1 MHRIILPIDYKGGEL
16 MNKVIVSERIA
27 EEGIK
32 LLRTELEVDYREGIS
47 REELLDIIDQYDA
60 LVVRSVT
67 QVDEELIS
75 KGKNL
80 KVVGRAGNGIDNID
94 VDVCTRYGV
103 IVVNT
108 PDSNTISAAE
118 QTISLLL
125 SSARNTAWANTFLK
139 SGTWDRKPFRG
150 VELYGK
156 TVGIIGL
163 GRIGSM
169 VATRLKAFNMRV
181 ISYDPYIADERFERY
196 GAEKMNTLA
205 ELVRQADFITV
216 HTPRNEE
223 TMHMLNEEMFKLAK
237 PGVRVVNCAR
247 GGIIKETALIEGLKS
262 QQIASAGLDVF
273 EKEPAIDNE
282 LFSFNNVVCTPH
294 LGADTFEAQKRVGE
308 SIAEQVIKALK
319 GEIVPNIVNLPTLLS
334 EELEYLKPYI
344 VLAEKMGS
352 FYFQLEKSPVK
363 RIELSYAGPIT
374 QNDTEILTVAFL
386 KGLLEPVMSE
396 KVNLVNAKLMAEDRG
411 IKVYETKEDQTN
423 KRYKNLVRAKIFGQ
437 NHELDITGSLS
448 RARNPMLVEMNGY
461 ETETTLE
468 GYVIMVENE
477 DRPRIIGPF
486 ATALGDAGVNI
497 ASMKVA
503 RKNKGETALM
513 MVNVDNKVEEEVLK
527 QLKEMDGILNT
538 PCLLHF

>member
-1 MHRIILPIDYKGGEL
+1 MK
-16 MNKVIVSERIA
+16 KVIVSERIA

-32 LLRTELEVDYREGIS
+32 LLRTELEVDYRDGIS
-47 REELLDIIDQYDA
+47 RQELLDIIDQYDA
-60 LVVRSVT
+60 LIVRSVT
-67 QVDEELIS
+67 KVDEELIK

-94 VDVCTRYGV
+94 VDACTRQGV

-125 SSARNTAWANTFLK
+125 SSARNTAWANNFLK
-139 SGTWDRKPFRG
+139 GGTWDRKPFRG

-156 TVGIIGL
+156 TVGIVGL

-169 VATRLKAFNMRV
+169 VATRLKAFNMSV
-181 ISYDPYIADERFERY
+181 IAYDPYIAEERFERF
-196 GAEKMNTLA
+196 GAKKMNTLA
-205 ELVRQADFITV
+205 ELVKQADFITV

-223 TMHMLNEEMFKLAK
+223 TMHMLDEAMFQLAK

-247 GGIIKETALIEGLKS
+247 GGIIKESALIEGLKS
-262 QQIASAGLDVF
+262 EKVASAALDVF
-273 EKEPAIDNE
+273 EKEPATDNQ
-282 LFSFNNVVCTPH
+282 LFSFDNVVCTPH

-319 GEIVPNIVNLPTLLS
+319 GEIVPNIVNLPTMIS
-334 EELEYLKPYI
+334 EELKYLKPYI

-352 FYFQLEKSPVK
+352 FYYQLEKTPISRV
-363 RIELSYAGPIT
+363 ELSYAGPIT

-396 KVNLVNAKLMAEDRG
+396 KVNFVNAKLMAKDRG
-411 IKVYETKEDQTN
+411 IKVYETKEEQTN
-423 KRYKNLVRAKIFGQ
+423 KRYKNLLGVKIFGQ

-448 RARNPMLVEMNGY
+448 RARNPLLVEINGY
-461 ETETTLE
+461 ETETNLE
-468 GYVIMVENE
+468 GYVIMVENQ
-477 DRPRIIGPF
+477 DRPRIIGPL

-497 ASMKVA
+497 ATMKVS
-503 RKNKGETALM
+503 RQNKGEQAIML
-513 MVNVDNKVEEEVLK
+513 VNVDNKVEEAVLVK
-527 QLKEMDGILNT
+527 LSELDGIISM
-538 PCLLHF
+538 PRLLHF